1 MSANNVF
8 FKPSFSVDSL
18 LSEELRG
25 DSERF
30 LLFIQAYY
38 EWLQTAT
45 IEITDAT
52 GTFTRD
58 EIVTGGTTGAKAI
71 VKEVKTGALVVRMR
85 TERPFD
91 NLETITGGTSGATA
105 TLSTITDNVIRK
117 TGQLLNYRDAT
128 KTVDKY
134 VDFLKNEY

>member
-38 EWLQTAT
+38 EWLQTVT
-45 IEITDAT
+45 IEITGVT

-58 EIVTGGTTGAKAI
+58 EVLTGGTTGAKAI
-71 VKEVKTGALVVRMR
+71 IKEVKTSVLVVRMQ
-85 TERPFD
+85 TNKPFD
-91 NLETITGGTSGATA
+91 NLETLTGGTSGATA
-105 TLSTITDNVIRK
+105 TLSTITDNVVRK
-117 TGQLLNYRDAT
+117 TGQ
-128 KTVDKY
+128 
-134 VDFLKNEY
+134 